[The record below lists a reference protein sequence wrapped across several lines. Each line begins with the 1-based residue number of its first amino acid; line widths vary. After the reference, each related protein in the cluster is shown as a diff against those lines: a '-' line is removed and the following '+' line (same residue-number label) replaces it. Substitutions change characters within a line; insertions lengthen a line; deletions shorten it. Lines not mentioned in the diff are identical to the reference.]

1 MDKTR
6 YEKKK
11 ETIQKL
17 EKLVGRRFET
27 IAKLESYL
35 TEYLESDKPIKFDFS
50 YQNYEIDHTAD
61 WNLIANCENEFVF
74 CDFGIYFLYDRY
86 NNLYVTEVGYEFE

>member
-1 MDKTR
+1 MNES
-6 YEKKK
+6 EKKFA
-11 ETIQKL
+11 EAL

-35 TEYLESDKPIKFDFS
+35 TEYLASDKPIKLEYAS
-50 YQNYEIDHTAD
+50 QNHESDHTAD

-74 CDFGIYFLYDRY
+74 CDFDIYFLYDRY
-86 NNLYVTEVGYEFE
+86 NNLYITEVGYEFE